1 MSREPVV
8 DHVAT
13 TWSDLDRAERIFADL
28 GMEPEYGGEHADSGT
43 EMSMVCFQDGSY
55 LEFVSGL
62 EDADRPGRWPEG
74 IAHDAG
80 PYAWAT
86 EVGSVLGHLS
96 RAMEMGHPVAGPFE
110 AHRDPPEGHR
120 TEFDYGWV
128 GTRETR
134 GLLPFPIDDR
144 TPRRYRASPT
154 RSVVRAP
161 VSGVGAVLLAVESLD
176 RTEIFREFYH
186 FPTADRRHDRDRG
199 IEVAS
204 FPGRTVT
211 LVAPADD
218 AGADPA
224 EAPERRPDYG
234 PTGEWLRARLDAH
247 GERICGVLLRTGDP
261 SAVQHRFPL
270 AERERWCRGSISWV
284 EDDRVGR
291 WLGVVEPGD

>member
-13 TWSDLDRAERIFADL
+13 TWSDLDAATATFEDL
-28 GMEPEYGGEHADSGT
+28 GLAPEYGGEHGDGGT

-55 LEFVSGL
+55 LEFVSA
-62 EDADRPGRWPEG
+62 ADGVDDPDRWPAG
-74 IAHDAG
+74 IDDDAG
-80 PYAWAT
+80 PYSWAT

-110 AHRDPPEGHR
+110 SSREPPEGHP

-154 RSVVRAP
+154 KSVVRAP
-161 VSGVGAVLLAVESLD
+161 VSGIGAVMLAVESLD
-176 RTEIFREFYH
+176 RTEIFREFYR
-186 FPTADRRHDRDRG
+186 FPTADVRHDPERG
-199 IEVAS
+199 IDVAS
-204 FPGRTVT
+204 FAGRTVT
-211 LVAPADD
+211 LVSPADD
-218 AGADPA
+218 AGTELAAPA
-224 EAPERRPDYG
+224 RPDRG
-234 PTGEWLRARLDAH
+234 PTGEWLRRRLDRW

-270 AERERWCRGSISWV
+270 TDREPWCRGTISWV
-284 EDDRVGR
+284 DDDRVGR

>member
-13 TWSDLDRAERIFADL
+13 TWSDLEHAEATFADL
-28 GMEPEYGGEHADSGT
+28 GLEPEYGGEHGDGGT

-55 LEFVSGL
+55 LEFVSAA
-62 EDADRPGRWPEG
+62 DDVDRPQRWPEG
-74 IAHDAG
+74 IADDAG
-80 PYAWAT
+80 PYSWAT

-110 AHRDPPEGHR
+110 SSREPPEGHR

-144 TPRRYRASPT
+144 TPRRYRASPS

-161 VSGVGAVLLAVESLD
+161 VSGVGAVVLAVESLD
-176 RTEIFREFYH
+176 RTEVFREFYR
-186 FPTADRRHDRDRG
+186 FPTADVRHDPERG
-199 IEVAS
+199 IDVAS
-204 FPGRTVT
+204 FAGRTVT
-211 LVAPADD
+211 LVTPAEDAADHPEDAPAER
-218 AGADPA
+218 PA
-224 EAPERRPDYG
+224 RG
-234 PTGEWLRARLDAH
+234 PTGEWLQQRLDQH

-270 AERERWCRGSISWV
+270 SDRERWCRGAISWV
-284 EDDRVGR
+284 DDDRVGR